1 MIPENLGF
9 CTLPRCPGDITA
21 SDSLLVLSSKAPDL
35 SLNTT
40 HMWFPYVP
48 YQNVH
53 LKMFCLPVVTF
64 MEVLPN
70 LACYIPLHTGYNGF
84 LHRLFYALILAR
96 KLYNKSQLRQFLI
109 PALKL
114 HKGSKNNGT
123 NLFLVDCFSGVLY
136 GAMLAV
142 KRLRVSSW
150 EGG

>member
-9 CTLPRCPGDITA
+9 CTIPRCPGDITA

-70 LACYIPLHTGYNGF
+70 LACYIPLHTGYNGS
-84 LHRLFYALILAR
+84 LHRLFYALIPAC

-123 NLFLVDCFSGVLY
+123 NLFLVNCFSGVLY